1 MITRLLILVNVV
13 AFVWEIAVGKMDAV
27 TGSFPDT
34 SPVYNFILAPIQV
47 TAGHEYYRII
57 SCGFMHAGLLHIIV
71 NMISLASLGFFL
83 ERILGAPRMAL
94 VYFVSLIG
102 AGIGVVYFSAPD
114 VPTLGASGA
123 IFGLFGAL
131 FAMGLKLGRPG
142 MQLIRANIGILVL
155 NLFFTFSSAAM
166 SKQAHVAGLIT
177 GFVFTYLIFYP
188 PKPVYARVVDAN
200 PGVQLEARV
209 EHP

>member
-155 NLFFTFSSAAM
+155 NLFFTFSISAI

-177 GFVFTYLIFYP
+177 GFIFTYLIFYP
-188 PKPVYARVVDAN
+188 PKAVYARVVDAN
-200 PGVQLEARV
+200 TGEQLESRV
-209 EHP
+209 EQP